1 MLPDGKTLLD
11 ALAVAVYVT
20 DISGK
25 ITYFNDAAA
34 ALWGRRPQLGV
45 DTWCGS
51 WKLYWPDGTP
61 MPRDECPMAIA
72 LKESVEPRGV
82 EAIAERPDGSRVRF
96 LPFPTLLRD
105 GPGATIGAINILMD
119 ISEPKAAETDSARL
133 AAIVTFSDDAIVS
146 KSLDGTIM
154 SWNAGAAHI
163 FGYTEDEMIGR
174 SITTIVPG
182 ELHDE
187 EREILARL
195 KAGEHIN
202 HYETVRVAKNGRRID
217 ISLSVSPIRDR
228 TGRIVGASKVARD
241 ISERKLNEKMQTQ
254 LVGELHHRIRNT
266 LATVQAVAT
275 QSLRYATDPEH
286 FVAAFTARVDSLSR
300 AHSLLTN
307 MKWEGVELAALIHDQ
322 IMGTPED
329 DRISCSGPRLFLPVQ
344 MALHLAMALH
354 ELATNARQHG
364 ALAAPGGRLVV
375 EWELRAKPA
384 TELQLNWR
392 EVGGPSVSRPKA
404 RGFGTRLIE
413 ESLSAHRGRVTADY
427 EKDGLVCAIVLPMAH
442 LFPVEPISDQGI
454 ALTNLRAR

>member
-1 MLPDGKTLLD
+1 MLPDGKTLLE

-45 DTWCGS
+45 EAWCGS
-51 WKLYWPDGTP
+51 WKLFWPDGTP
-61 MPRDECPMAIA
+61 MPFDECPMATA
-72 LKESVEPRGV
+72 LKEGVEQRGV
-82 EAIAERPDGSRVRF
+82 EAIAERPDGSRVHF
-96 LPFPTLLRD
+96 LPFPALLRD
-105 GPGATIGAINILMD
+105 ASGATVGAINILMD
-119 ISEPKAAETDSARL
+119 ISDLRVAETDSARL

-146 KSLDGTIM
+146 KSLDGTIT
-154 SWNAGAAHI
+154 SWNAGASRI
-163 FGYTEDEMIGR
+163 FGYSEEEMVGR
-174 SITTIVPG
+174 NITSIIPN

-195 KAGEHIN
+195 KAGEHID
-202 HYETVRVAKNGRRID
+202 HYETVRVARNGRRID
-217 ISLSVSPIRDR
+217 ISLSVSPVRDK

-241 ISERKLNEKMQTQ
+241 ISERKLNEKLQTM

-275 QSLRYATDPEH
+275 QSLRYAPDPER
-286 FVAAFTARVDSLSR
+286 FVSGFTARVDSLSR
-300 AHSLLTN
+300 AHGLLTK

-322 IMGTPED
+322 VMGTPD
-329 DRISCSGPRLFLPVQ
+329 DERISCSGPRLFLPVQ

-364 ALAAPGGRLVV
+364 ALSEQAGRLSIAWEVRNTPIT
-375 EWELRAKPA
+375 ELRL
-384 TELQLNWR
+384 TWN
-392 EVGGPSVSRPKA
+392 EVGGPAANRSRAP
-404 RGFGTRLIE
+404 GFGTRLIE

-427 EKDGLVCAIVLPMAH
+427 GEKGLICAIVLPLGQAVAGEAAPEQRAH
-442 LFPVEPISDQGI
+442 
-454 ALTNLRAR
+454 